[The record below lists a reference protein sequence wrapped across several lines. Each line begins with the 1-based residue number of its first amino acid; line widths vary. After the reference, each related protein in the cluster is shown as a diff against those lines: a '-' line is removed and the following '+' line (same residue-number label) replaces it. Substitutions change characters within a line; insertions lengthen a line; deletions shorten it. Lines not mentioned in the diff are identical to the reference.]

1 MLKVSLIMLA
11 LCFMLSSPYYAKIY
25 ASIIDLSLISNTEIT
40 SNTKN
45 TSNIKITTTTATLA
59 TMKSLATLKLWDGV
73 NLGNTIG

>member
-1 MLKVSLIMLA
+1 MLA

-25 ASIIDLSLISNTEIT
+25 ASIIDLSLTSNTEISINTEIT

-45 TSNIKITTTTATLA
+45 TSNIKITTTATLA

>member
-1 MLKVSLIMLA
+1 MLA

-25 ASIIDLSLISNTEIT
+25 ASIIDLSLTSNTEISINTEIT